1 MGVAV
6 GYVLWPLLV
15 ALLAWLVASLLRLR
29 VVGFLPAQPNDD
41 FIAPV
46 LQPWIRFWLL
56 ARLGLLGVML
66 LLLLAIV
73 ATALSGRGANYCIQA
88 FVYLVMIRLLMDSG
102 FGAVFNLG
110 IITRRRSVT
119 RRIAR

>member
-1 MGVAV
+1 MGVVV

-15 ALLAWLVASLLRLR
+15 ALVAWLVASVLRLR
-29 VVGFLPAQPNDD
+29 LVGFLPAQPNDD
-41 FIAPV
+41 DFISPA

-56 ARLGLLGVML
+56 ARFGLLGAML

-73 ATALSGRGANYCIQA
+73 ATALVGRGANYCVQA
-88 FVYLVMIRLLMDSG
+88 FVYLVMVRLLMDSG

-110 IITRRRSVT
+110 IITRRHS
-119 RRIAR
+119 AG